1 MGILDSVS
9 GALSNAASWVG
20 DQVDGAVKDG
30 EQLADEA
37 GKALNSAADW
47 AGEKVD
53 DAAHAVTTAAGDA
66 RQWVGNRLDDIDHAE
81 QWVGQKIDGAV
92 TSAEHGIDGFRKDMV
107 QFGQEH
113 GGAVGKF
120 VAEQAADGI
129 GVVEGG
135 GLALYGMGK
144 GVVQLADGASKLVNP
159 LEWATHA
166 DRNINRLETM
176 GKVGVALGNLSNP
189 AAWIMDPQS
198 NENTAKAL
206 WNGVTSD
213 YQAAAKEGDWSKFA
227 GRAVVDIGSFF
238 VGAGEANAVAKTGE
252 AAADLGKVAEA
263 TSDVGK
269 VADTAGTLGKSVD
282 GADAL
287 GKSNTLDRAGTA
299 AHASEQAGDASHA
312 GTSLEDILKKA
323 DTGTQVGGKPLYK
336 FDSLDDFNA
345 VANAAQPNSVYQ
357 FGDFRWSTD
366 GEGRVASAEGK
377 VELNPLGRND
387 PKLQRDIGNEGR
399 STDVGFHMIADRF
412 GGPTN
417 RLNVVP
423 GNGKPIGD
431 GLANL
436 NNGAFKRFE
445 NQIAQLRTD
454 GHTVEMRVR
463 AQYNP
468 GNTTSRPDRFVAE
481 YRTDGGNWISQK
493 FINK

>member
-1 MGILDSVS
+1 MSILGSIG
-9 GALSNAASWVG
+9 GALSGAASWVG
-20 DQVDGAVKDG
+20 DRADDALKGGEELAKD
-30 EQLADEA
+30 A
-37 GKALNSAADW
+37 GQALDSAAEW
-47 AGEKVD
+47 AGEKAN
-53 DAAHAVTTAAGDA
+53 DAAAAIGTAAGDA
-66 RQWVGNRLDDIDHAE
+66 RQWVGDRLDDIDHAE

-144 GVVQLADGASKLVNP
+144 GVVQLADGAGKLVNP

-166 DRNINRLETM
+166 DRNVNRLETV

-189 AAWIMDPQS
+189 AAWIMNPQS

-206 WNGVTSD
+206 WNGVTAD
-213 YQAAAKEGDWSKFA
+213 YQAAAKDGDWSKFA

-238 VGAGEANAVAKTGE
+238 VGAGEANAVAKGAE
-252 AAADLGKVAEA
+252 AAGDLGKIAEA
-263 TSDVGK
+263 ANG
-269 VADTAGTLGKSVD
+269 ADKLADAAGTLGKAAD

-287 GKSNTLDRAGTA
+287 GKSDGA
-299 AHASEQAGDASHA
+299 AKAAEHAGDATRAS
-312 GTSLEDILKKA
+312 TPLEDLLKKA
-323 DTGTQVGGKPLYK
+323 DSGVRIGDKPLYK

-345 VANAAQPNSVYQ
+345 AANAAQPNSVYQ

-366 GEGRVASAEGK
+366 AQGRAVSAEGK
-377 VELNPLGRND
+377 VELNPIGRND
-387 PKLQRDIGNEGR
+387 PQLQRDIGNEGR

-468 GNTTSRPDRFVAE
+468 GNTTNRPDRFVAE
-481 YRTDGGNWISQK
+481 YRADGGNWISQK